1 MAANSDASFEDSH
14 VVKSDSSP
22 RRLLKSAAIYGPNAG
37 GKSNLIQAVNF
48 MRHKILYSDDFH
60 DGDNDC
66 PPFRLD
72 KSSRNTTSEFEMTFM
87 LDDIRHQY
95 GFSILGNDIME
106 EWLLVYRADKPQEWF
121 NRRYDEKKGEDIFKF
136 SSHFKGQKS
145 AWQRSTRRDALFLS
159 VAVKFNSGQ
168 LDPIFKWFRLLIL
181 ITNTD
186 SSRLRFNA
194 SHIVK
199 YENARKEILSF
210 ITSSGID
217 ISDIGVK
224 TDTRKAPSQ
233 YEKKQG
239 ESFAE
244 TAELEIKTSRPVFIH
259 NYGDGL
265 TEEFELSEESIG
277 TQRLFYLSP
286 YILVAIKTGGVVVI
300 DELESSMHP
309 MLARFVVNCFNSAKN
324 KNGAQLIFSTHNSSL
339 LDIKEVLRRDQIW
352 FAERDE
358 SQATVLYPLTD
369 FNPRKEASVES
380 GYLSGRYGAV
390 PFLKDFYLDLDADE
404 DASDG
409 A

>member
-1 MAANSDASFEDSH
+1 
-14 VVKSDSSP
+14 
-22 RRLLKSAAIYGPNAG
+22 
-37 GKSNLIQAVNF
+37 
-48 MRHKILYSDDFH
+48 
-60 DGDNDC
+60 
-66 PPFRLD
+66 
-72 KSSRNTTSEFEMTFM
+72 
-87 LDDIRHQY
+87 
-95 GFSILGNDIME
+95 
-106 EWLLVYRADKPQEWF
+106 
-121 NRRYDEKKGEDIFKF
+121 
-136 SSHFKGQKS
+136 
-145 AWQRSTRRDALFLS
+145 
-159 VAVKFNSGQ
+159 
-168 LDPIFKWFRLLIL
+168 
-181 ITNTD
+181 
-186 SSRLRFNA
+186 
-194 SHIVK
+194 
-199 YENARKEILSF
+199 LSF

-224 TDTRKAPSQ
+224 TDTRKAPSH

-286 YILVAIKTGGVVVI
+286 YILNAMKTGGTIVI

-309 MLARFVVNCFNSAKN
+309 MLVRFVVNCFNSAKN

-339 LDIKEVLRRDQIW
+339 LDIKEVFRRDQIW

-390 PFLKDFYLDLDADE
+390 PFLKDFYLDLGADE
-404 DASDG
+404 GGGDG